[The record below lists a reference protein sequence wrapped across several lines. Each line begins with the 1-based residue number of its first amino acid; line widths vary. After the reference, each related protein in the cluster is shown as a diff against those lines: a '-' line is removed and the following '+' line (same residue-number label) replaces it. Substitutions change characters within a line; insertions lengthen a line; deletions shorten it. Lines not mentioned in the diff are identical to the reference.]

1 MDNLVWLDTNEY
13 PFRHNFFLTPFGT
26 IHYVDEGE
34 GDPVVFIHG
43 NPSWSFQ
50 FRNVIKG
57 LSGTNRCIAPDL
69 LGFGLSDKPLEWSYL
84 PEDHAKNLELFLESL
99 DLHNITLVVG
109 DWGGPV
115 GLSYAV
121 HHPERVRNIVITN
134 TWLWSVRGDWYF
146 QVFSKFMGGPVGRW
160 LIHRYNF
167 FATTIMRS
175 MFGTKKLLTPAIH
188 RHYLAPLARPEERKG
203 CWVFPGQITGSS
215 DWLQTLWEQRG
226 ILQDKHMLIAWGM
239 KDIAFRKKEL
249 ATWMR
254 AFPKARVV
262 RYEDAGHFVSEEK
275 PKELVSELLNVL
287 ESRSYGEYG
296 VQSRT

>member
-1 MDNLVWLDTNEY
+1 MDNLVWLDTHEY
-13 PFRHNFFLTPFGT
+13 PFRHNFFRTPFGSL
-26 IHYVDEGE
+26 HYVDEGE
-34 GDPVVFIHG
+34 GEPVVFIHG

-57 LSGTNRCIAPDL
+57 LSGTHRCIAPDL
-69 LGFGLSDKPLEWSYL
+69 LGFGLSDKPPEWSYL
-84 PEDHAKNLELFLESL
+84 PEDHARNLELFLESL

-121 HHPERVRNIVITN
+121 HHPEKVRNIVITN
-134 TWLWSVRGDWYF
+134 TWLWSVRGDLYF
-146 QVFSKFMGGPVGRW
+146 QVFSKCMGGPVGRW

-167 FATTIMRS
+167 FATTLMPS
-175 MFGTKKLLTPAIH
+175 MFGTKSLLTPAIH
-188 RHYLAPLARPEERKG
+188 RHYIAPLARPEERKG
-203 CWVFPGQITGSS
+203 CWVFPGQITRSS
-215 DWLQTLWEQRG
+215 EWLQTLWELRG
-226 ILQDKHMLIAWGM
+226 VLQDKHMLIAWGM

-254 AFPKARVV
+254 AFPGARVV

-275 PKELVSELLNVL
+275 PTGLVTEIQDLL

-296 VQSRT
+296 VQSRK